1 METKRII
8 TLMKIVS
15 WILFIGLCIKL
26 GALLIS
32 GGISLLI
39 NPEATENLYLDI
51 DLSNLYESSVKYY
64 TFVLSLIISVTA
76 LKAYL
81 FYLVIKIFSIIDFD
95 KPFTKAVARLISSI
109 SYVSLWTG
117 LLAYIANHYCKWL
130 QKKGFIFELDWGS
143 SEFLFM
149 AGIIFIIAFIF
160 KRGVEIQSEN
170 QLTV

>member
-1 METKRII
+1 MKTKQIL

-26 GALLIS
+26 GAILIS
-32 GGISLLI
+32 GGISLFV
-39 NPEATENLYLDI
+39 NEKATENLYLGL
-51 DLSNLYESSVKYY
+51 DLSQLYKFSTSYY
-64 TFVLSLIISVTA
+64 ILVLSLLVSVSA

-81 FYLVIKIFSIIDFD
+81 FYLVLKIFSKIDFD
-95 KPFTKAVARLISSI
+95 QPFTKPVAILISSI

-117 LLAYIANHYCKWL
+117 LLAYFANNYCKWL
-130 QKKGFIFELDWGS
+130 LKKGAVFNLDWGS

-149 AGIIFIIAFIF
+149 AGIIFIIGFIF
-160 KRGVEIQSEN
+160 KRGVEIQLEN

>member
-1 METKRII
+1 MKTKQII

-15 WILFIGLCIKL
+15 WILFISLCIKL
-26 GALLIS
+26 GAILIS
-32 GGISLLI
+32 GGISLLL
-39 NPEATENLYLDI
+39 NLEATENLYLDL
-51 DLSNLYESSVKYY
+51 DLSNLYKSSVKYY
-64 TFVLSLIISVTA
+64 VFVLSLIVSVTA

-81 FYLVIKIFSIIDFD
+81 FYLVIKIFSIIDFN
-95 KPFTKAVARLISSI
+95 KPFTKVVARLISSI
-109 SYVSLWTG
+109 SYISLWAG
-117 LLAYIANHYCKWL
+117 LLAYIANRYCKWL
-130 QKKGFIFELDWGS
+130 QKKDIVFKLDWGS